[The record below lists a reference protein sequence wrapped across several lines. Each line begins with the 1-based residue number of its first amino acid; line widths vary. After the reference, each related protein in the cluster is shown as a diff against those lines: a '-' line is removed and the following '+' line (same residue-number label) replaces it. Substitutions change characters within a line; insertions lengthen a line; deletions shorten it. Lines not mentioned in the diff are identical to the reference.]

1 MKILCIS
8 DTPDPIV
15 YSSHITERYG
25 NVDFVISAGD
35 LSLPYYEYIIS
46 TLNKPLF
53 FVFGN
58 HNLEHFHYF
67 KKDGM
72 EAAMEQPRF
81 GSLPPYGGDYI
92 DGKVTRDRKTGVL
105 VAGLGGSNRYNN
117 GAHQFTDKQMM
128 RRILAMAPRLLY
140 NKLRYGRYL
149 DILVT
154 HAAPYGINDDIDP
167 CHVGFKSFLKFMK
180 WFEPKYLL
188 HGHVHMTD
196 LNAARIKTYH
206 KTKVINVYLNYTL
219 EDSELGGKDNE

>member
-8 DTPDPIV
+8 DTTDPIV
-15 YSSHITERYG
+15 YSSHIADRYG
-25 NVDFVISAGD
+25 DVDFVISAGD

-46 TLNKPLF
+46 SLNKPLF

-67 KKDGM
+67 RK
-72 EAAMEQPRF
+72 EAPMDAMTPQRIQ
-81 GSLPPYGGDYI
+81 GLPPFGGDYI
-92 DGKVTRDRKTGVL
+92 DGKVVRHKKTGL
-105 VAGLGGSNRYNN
+105 LIAGLGGSIRYNN
-117 GAHQFTDKQMM
+117 GDHQFTDKQMM
-128 RRILAMAPRLLY
+128 KRILAMAPRLIY

-154 HAAPYGINDDIDP
+154 HAAPFGINDDIDP

-188 HGHVHMTD
+188 HGHVHMID
-196 LNAARIKTYH
+196 LNAPRIKTYH
-206 KTKVINVYLNYTL
+206 KTKVINIYLNYTL
-219 EDSELGGKDNE
+219 EDSELGGKGNE